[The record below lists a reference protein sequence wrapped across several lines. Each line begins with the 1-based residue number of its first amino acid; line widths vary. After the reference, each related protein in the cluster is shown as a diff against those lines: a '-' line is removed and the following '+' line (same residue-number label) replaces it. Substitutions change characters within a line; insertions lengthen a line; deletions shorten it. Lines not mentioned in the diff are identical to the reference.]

1 MTWRQ
6 TKQGRKM
13 RILIS
18 GAGLSGLTTAYWLQR
33 HGHEPVVVEK
43 APTLRNDGYGLD
55 FFGAGYDVAERMG
68 IVDALT
74 ARQLFVGSDGG
85 IAYVNA
91 DGKVLAELK
100 YDAIRDVL
108 GGRYL
113 ALMHGNLVEVVNSAV
128 PDDVE
133 FRYGTSI
140 TGIEQS
146 DEAVTA
152 TFDDGSSEAF
162 DLLVGADGIHSNV
175 RRLAFGPEE
184 QYGVYLGYRFA
195 TYFLSGHYER
205 SALWDNYVEPHREIG
220 IYSSDRPDRL
230 VAFLL
235 WADPGDGWIE
245 PADRAERIRS
255 VYAGAGWQTEQVL
268 GELPDGDD
276 ILMDT
281 VTQIRMDTWRNGRVV
296 LVGDAAGCMTLISGQ
311 GASMALAGGYVLAE
325 ELGASEDWHQALASF
340 EARVKPQMDIRQTKA
355 HDFAKRFVPGT
366 ELAVR
371 AQTALMKLISYH
383 AFSGLLKT
391 QFVGDSF
398 LETAA
403 LERLRAS
410 HDDVVGFKVTGK
422 LRPTD
427 YATLSLTLDQI
438 LAEHDTV
445 GLLIDTAD
453 FAGIEA
459 KALLDDWKVGRNYHD
474 RIRKIA
480 VVGDG
485 LLAKGISKF
494 ASPVYARA
502 GRHFAAHDVDEAW
515 NWLEQ

>member
-1 MTWRQ
+1 
-6 TKQGRKM
+6 M

-18 GAGLSGLTTAYWLQR
+18 GAGLAGLTTAYWSQR

-68 IVDALT
+68 IIDALA

-85 IAYVNA
+85 VAYVNA
-91 DGKVLAELK
+91 DGKILAELK
-100 YDAIRDVL
+100 YDAIREVL

-113 ALMHGNLVEVVNSAV
+113 PLMHGNLVEVVNGAV

-133 FRYGTSI
+133 IRYGTSI

-146 DEAVTA
+146 DDAATA
-152 TFDDGSSEAF
+152 TFDDGSSETF

-184 QYGVYLGYRFA
+184 DYAVYLGYRFA
-195 TYFLSGHYER
+195 TFFLYGDYER

-235 WADPGDGWIE
+235 WADPDDGWIE
-245 PADRAERIRS
+245 PADRADRIRS
-255 VYAGAGWQTEQVL
+255 LYDGAGWQTEQVL

-281 VTQIRMDTWRNGRVV
+281 ATQIRMDTWRNGRVV

-325 ELGASEDWHQALASF
+325 ELGATEDWRQALATF

-366 ELAVR
+366 KAAVK
-371 AQTALMKLISYH
+371 AQTALMKLITYH

-403 LERLRAS
+403 LERLPDS
-410 HDDVVGFKVTGK
+410 HDDVVGFKLTGK
-422 LRPTD
+422 LAPTD

-445 GLLIDTAD
+445 GLLIDTTD

-474 RIRKIA
+474 RIRKVA

-485 LLAKGISKF
+485 VLAKGIAKL
-494 ASPVYARA
+494 ASPLYARA
-502 GRHFAAHDVDEAW
+502 AEHFAAHDVDEAW
-515 NWLEQ
+515 DWLEQ

>member
-1 MTWRQ
+1 
-6 TKQGRKM
+6 M

-18 GAGLSGLTTAYWLQR
+18 GAGLAGSR
-33 HGHEPVVVEK
+33 R
-43 APTLRNDGYGLD
+43 PTGRIDMATSRSSSRRLRPCARRVRSRLLRRRLRL
-55 FFGAGYDVAERMG
+55 AERMG
-68 IVDALT
+68 IIDALA
-74 ARQLFVGSDGG
+74 ARQLFMGSDGG
-85 IAYVNA
+85 VALWNA
-91 DGKVLAELK
+91 DGKILAELEVRRDPRGAGRPVPAA
-100 YDAIRDVL
+100 DARQPRRGRERRRPRRRRDPLRHLDHRNRAVRRRRHGDVRRWVVRGVRL
-108 GGRYL
+108 AGR
-113 ALMHGNLVEVVNSAV
+113 
-128 PDDVE
+128 
-133 FRYGTSI
+133 
-140 TGIEQS
+140 Q
-146 DEAVTA
+146 
-152 TFDDGSSEAF
+152 
-162 DLLVGADGIHSNV
+162 DGIHSNV
-175 RRLAFGPEE
+175 RRLTFGPEE
-184 QYGVYLGYRFA
+184 DYAVYLGYRFA
-195 TYFLSGHYER
+195 TFFLYGDYER

-235 WADPGDGWIE
+235 WADPDDGWIE
-245 PADRAERIRS
+245 PADRADRIRS
-255 VYAGAGWQTEQVL
+255 LYDGAGWQTKQVL

-276 ILMDT
+276 LLMDT

-325 ELGASEDWHQALASF
+325 ELGATEDWRQALATF

-366 ELAVR
+366 KAAVK
-371 AQTALMKLISYH
+371 AQTALMKLITYH

-403 LERLRAS
+403 LERLPDS
-410 HDDVVGFKVTGK
+410 HDDVVGFKLTGK
-422 LRPTD
+422 VAATD

-445 GLLIDTAD
+445 GLLIDTTD

-474 RIRKIA
+474 RIHKVA

-485 LLAKGISKF
+485 LLAKGIAKL
-494 ASPVYARA
+494 ASPLYAQA
-502 GRHFAAHDVDEAW
+502 AKHFAAHDVDEAW
-515 NWLEQ
+515 HWLEQ